1 MCVCVGGGGRE
12 ALNTFFTLSRSSPK
26 LKKLYKK
33 FRERSNPV
41 STWSWH
47 ALKRKFCYPFL
58 DAILAAARIK
68 TVVELWKKEGGKKT
82 MLILMVPISSPKTER
97 EEDGEE
103 NGTHVPCRHGSTTI

>member
-1 MCVCVGGGGRE
+1 M
-12 ALNTFFTLSRSSPK
+12 NTFFTLSRSSLK

-41 STWSWH
+41 ATWSWH

-82 MLILMVPISSPKTER
+82 MLILMVPFSSPKTER